1 MAFAMSLPRTK
12 RVKYFNP
19 DGTEVFQEE
28 DRWSL
33 VRAVHSNHQVGS
45 VCLPD
50 TGVAVA
56 LQQEADIEDFTF

>member
-33 VRAVHSNHQVGS
+33 VRAVHSNHQVES
-45 VCLPD
+45 VCCLTQGLPLPFSKKQ
-50 TGVAVA
+50 T
-56 LQQEADIEDFTF
+56 